1 MGNKTPSSSNSNHG
15 LKNIN
20 TTTIYK
26 QEEPQSWCCCCKKQ
40 VSYRIPALVYLSD
53 DQTFLAFAE
62 KRKTLSDTS
71 AEVLVMR
78 RGTWN
83 DGKKI
88 KEVEVQN
95 NFLTNSLFQML
106 YTTWHEHSHD
116 AFYFSGSV
124 DIRCSL
130 QHVYQTTAA

>member
-95 NFLTNSLFQML
+95 IFFNKFIIS
-106 YTTWHEHSHD
+106 
-116 AFYFSGSV
+116 
-124 DIRCSL
+124 
-130 QHVYQTTAA
+130 